1 MKGIFV
7 TFEGPD
13 GSGKTSVL
21 NSVVEMLNQTSKKND
36 YILTRE
42 PGGNRISEDIR
53 GIVLDPRNTEMDEK
67 TEALLYAAAR
77 RQHLVDTILPALNEG
92 KLVLCDRFVDSSLA
106 YQGAGRHIG
115 VYQVAKIN
123 EFATDGLQ
131 PDLTF
136 YFDIEPEVGLARIK
150 NHRQDEVNR
159 LDQES
164 LQFYEDVRAQYLC
177 LARENPKR
185 IIKIDARKSLAD
197 VTAQVL
203 ALLENKLA
211 EFFK

>member
-177 LARENPKR
+177 LAKENPKR

>member
-1 MKGIFV
+1 VKGIFV

>member
-136 YFDIEPEVGLARIK
+136 YFDIEPEIGLARIK

>member
-150 NHRQDEVNR
+150 NYRQDEVNR

>member
-1 MKGIFV
+1 M